1 MTAQKGLR
9 PLSAEAFGKFL
20 RWLSDDDEQAV
31 MEYQA
36 IRRRL
41 VRYFINKGCT
51 EADDLFDETVD
62 IVLGK
67 IDSGEEIVSP
77 LAYCYG
83 VARNVWRQW
92 VRRHRTVPVTRDFV
106 SLEPED
112 SNAGE
117 QELRCLEHCVSQ
129 LPQEERDV
137 VTRYHASHGR
147 EQIEVRKALA
157 SGKGGVNALRIR
169 MCRIR
174 KHLRLCVTDCLER
187 SAKAMPFGVQG
198 K

>member
-1 MTAQKGLR
+1 MTAQKARR
-9 PLSAEAFGKFL
+9 PLTAEAFGKFL

-31 MEYQA
+31 REYQA
-36 IRRRL
+36 VRRRL
-41 VRYFINKGCT
+41 VRYFILKGCT
-51 EADDLFDETVD
+51 EADDLLDETVD
-62 IVLGK
+62 IVVAK

-83 VARNVWRQW
+83 VAKNVWRQW
-92 VRRHRTVPVTRDFV
+92 VRRRRTVSVTRDFV
-106 SLEPED
+106 SPEPED
-112 SNAGE
+112 SNARE

-129 LPQEERDV
+129 LPPEERDV

-147 EQIEVRKALA
+147 GQIEARKALA
-157 SGKGGVNALRIR
+157 SGKGSVNALRVR

-187 SAKAMPFGVQG
+187 SAKARSFGVQG

>member
-1 MTAQKGLR
+1 MKAQKVRR
-9 PLSAEAFGKFL
+9 PLTAEAFGKFI
-20 RWLSDDDEQAV
+20 RWLSNDDERAV
-31 MEYQA
+31 MEYQI

-41 VRYFINKGCT
+41 IRYFINKGCT

-62 IVLGK
+62 IVVRK

-77 LAYCYG
+77 LAYCHG
-83 VARNVWRQW
+83 VAKNVWRQW
-92 VRRHRTVPVTRDFV
+92 VRRRRTVPVTRDFV
-106 SLEPED
+106 SLKYED

-117 QELRCLEHCVSQ
+117 QELRCLEHCVSK
-129 LPQEERDV
+129 LPPEERDV
-137 VTRYHASHGR
+137 VTQYHASHGR
-147 EQIEVRKALA
+147 EQIEARRALA
-157 SGKGGVNALRIR
+157 SGKGGMNALRVR

-187 SAKAMPFGVQG
+187 SAKAKSFGVRG